1 MFFLYSKP
9 VIVHSKQIELK
20 NKNPIYHFFGESI
33 NGLVQ
38 INTYG
43 RRKDHI
49 NKLSNIINESSK
61 ANIAFDIISRGFGF
75 YETVIALALMF
86 IGGMV
91 GVYQSQSSSSQLYGV
106 SVIYLI
112 SYC

>member
-1 MFFLYSKP
+1 MD
-9 VIVHSKQIELK
+9 LK

-38 INTYG
+38 INTFG

-49 NKLSNIINESSK
+49 EKLSNLINQSSK
-61 ANIAFDIISRGFGF
+61 ASIAFDVISRGFGY
-75 YETVIALALMF
+75 YETVIALVLMF
-86 IGGMV
+86 IGVMV
-91 GVYQSQSSSSQLYGV
+91 GVYQSQTANSGLYGV